1 MPDHAKPPPVD
12 TAVPL
17 ASLRPGDRAVV
28 VGVDVP
34 GGVGRRLL
42 DLGFVPGTA
51 LQVIR
56 RAPLGDPVAYEIR
69 GSRICLRASEAQK
82 IRVRAPRAEPAP

>member
-1 MPDHAKPPPVD
+1 MSDHSKPHPSD
-12 TAVPL
+12 AAVPL
-17 ASLRPGDRAVV
+17 SSLRPGDRAVV

-42 DLGFVPGTA
+42 DLGFVPGTT

-69 GSRICLRASEAQK
+69 GSRICLRATEAEQ
-82 IRVRAPRAEPAP
+82 IRVHIPAAEPAR

>member
-1 MPDHAKPPPVD
+1 MPDHAKPPAAD
-12 TAVPL
+12 AAVPL
-17 ASLRPGDRAVV
+17 ASLHPGDRAVV

-69 GSRICLRASEAQK
+69 GSRICLRAAEAQK
-82 IRVRAPRAEPAP
+82 IRVRVPGSESVS